1 MNNKYFVYDSNLLK
15 VIKNYDLDLDEF
27 LVLVYLI
34 NNYSNEFNVEN
45 ISLNTNLSLDVVMNA
60 FDKLI
65 KLKLVMLDTSKDLEG
80 KIVETI
86 NLSNLER
93 ELDLIKKEK
102 ANKDYETKIYDAF
115 EREFVRTLSPMEYEI
130 INGWLDSK
138 YNEELILGALKE
150 AVYNGVNNLKYID
163 KILYDWH
170 KKGYK
175 TMEDVENGRRKEKEL
190 SNTEMFDYNW
200 LEDDE

>member
-1 MNNKYFVYDSNLLK
+1 
-15 VIKNYDLDLDEF
+15 
-27 LVLVYLI
+27 
-34 NNYSNEFNVEN
+34 
-45 ISLNTNLSLDVVMNA
+45 MNA